1 VKIGRAVAA
10 TLLVSTLAGS
20 GAPTASAT
28 LPGLTSSD
36 SAADADLTRTRASG
50 EIGDLISK
58 MSLREK
64 IGQLVMFSIS
74 GKSLTSAER
83 DAIADGHLGGVILFA
98 RNYEDKDQLA
108 SLTEQIQAAVRPAS
122 GVRAGALISVDQE
135 GGVVK
140 RFEDMP
146 PRYSAPRM
154 GEIGS
159 KTVAFEEGKKTGYA
173 LKQAGVNV
181 NLAPVADLD
190 LPPEHVM
197 AARSFGANRYAAG
210 RLAKAFG
217 EGMQGKRVAA
227 TAKHFPGL
235 GGATQNTDN
244 GRAYVYRS
252 KHDLRTIDAV
262 PFEKAIRAGFQLMMV
277 SHAMFVNDGGEIP
290 ASMSYHIS
298 TRRLREGFGFEG
310 VAISDDLGA
319 VAWRFGGSVA
329 RACKNTVK
337 AGVDIALLAGDHAIA
352 QACASK
358 LYKAVRRDSIS
369 QHRIDQ
375 AVGRVLRLKRW
386 LRLLPG

>member
-1 VKIGRAVAA
+1 MKVKIAVVAA
-10 TLLVSTLAGS
+10 LFASTMG
-20 GAPTASAT
+20 GGRIPTASAAMPVPPPRPT
-28 LPGLTSSD
+28 D
-36 SAADADLTRTRASG
+36 VADPSVNARGSG
-50 EIGDLISK
+50 EIDDLISR
-58 MSLREK
+58 MTLREK
-64 IGQLVMFSIS
+64 IGQLVMFSIA
-74 GKSLTSAER
+74 GTSLTSNER
-83 DAIADGHLGGVILFA
+83 DAITAHHLGGVILFA
-98 RNYEDKDQLA
+98 RNYEDKSQLSA
-108 SLTEQIQAAVRPAS
+108 LTGQIQDAVRPAS
-122 GVRAGALISVDQE
+122 GIRAGALISVDQE

-159 KTVAFEEGKKTGYA
+159 KAVAFEEGKKTGYA

-197 AARSFGANRYAAG
+197 AQRSFGANRYAAG
-210 RLAKAFG
+210 RLVKVFG

-262 PFEKAIRAGFQLMMV
+262 PFEKAVKADFQLMMV
-277 SHAMFVNDGGEIP
+277 SHAMFVNDGGEVP

-298 TRRLREGFGFEG
+298 TRRLRRGFGFKG
-310 VAISDDLGA
+310 VAISDDLGV

-329 RACKNTVK
+329 KACKNTVK
-337 AGVDIALLAGDHAIA
+337 AGIDIALLAGDHVTA

-358 LYKAVRRDSIS
+358 LYQAVRRDSIS
-369 QHRIDQ
+369 KRRIDQ

-386 LRLLPG
+386 LHLLPG